1 MKAVLSE
8 CGLFNFTD
16 MIRIENALPTQAA
29 IIATLIMEA
38 MNHECCQYF
47 AGPRHTTADFHRL
60 MKSLVERT
68 DSQYSY
74 TNTLV
79 ALDGTEVVGCCVSY
93 DGARLHR
100 LRQAFIA
107 GVQAAFGMDHSGMD
121 DETRAGELYIDSL
134 AVAASHRGQGIAT
147 SLLEATC
154 RKARRMNLPAG
165 LLVDQ
170 GNPADERLYSRL
182 GFEYVNDAEWG
193 SHPMRHLQ
201 RKV

>member
-1 MKAVLSE
+1 
-8 CGLFNFTD
+8 
-16 MIRIENALPTQAA
+16 
-29 IIATLIMEA
+29 
-38 MNHECCQYF
+38 
-47 AGPRHTTADFHRL
+47 

-93 DGARLHR
+93 DGERLHR

-107 GVQAAFGMDHSGMD
+107 GAQAAFGMDHSGMD

-170 GNPADERLYSRL
+170 GNPAAERLYARL

>member
-29 IIATLIMEA
+29 IIATFIMEA

-47 AGPRHTTADFHRL
+47 AGPRHTTDDFHRL

-107 GVQAAFGMDHSGMD
+107 GAQAAFGMDHSGMD

-170 GNPADERLYSRL
+170 GNPAAERLYARL

>member
-1 MKAVLSE
+1 
-8 CGLFNFTD
+8 
-16 MIRIENALPTQAA
+16 MIRIENALPAQAA
-29 IIATLIMEA
+29 FIATLIMEA

-47 AGPRHTTADFHRL
+47 AGPCHTTADFQRL

-170 GNPADERLYSRL
+170 GNPAAERLYSRL

>member
-1 MKAVLSE
+1 
-8 CGLFNFTD
+8 
-16 MIRIENALPTQAA
+16 MIQIENAVPEQADM
-29 IIATLIMEA
+29 IATLIMEA

-47 AGPRHTTADFHRL
+47 AGPRHTLADFHRL
-60 MKSLVERT
+60 MKSLVELT

-79 ALDGTEVVGCCVSY
+79 ALDGDDVVGCCVSY
-93 DGARLHR
+93 DGAQLHW

-107 GVQAAFGMDHSGMD
+107 GAQAAFGIDHSTMD
-121 DETRAGELYIDSL
+121 DETQAGELYIDSL
-134 AVAASHRGQGIAT
+134 AVAASHRGQGVA
-147 SLLEATC
+147 SALLKATC
-154 RKARRMNLPAG
+154 RKARRMKLPAG
-165 LLVDQ
+165 LLVDK
-170 GNPADERLYSRL
+170 GNPAAERLYARL